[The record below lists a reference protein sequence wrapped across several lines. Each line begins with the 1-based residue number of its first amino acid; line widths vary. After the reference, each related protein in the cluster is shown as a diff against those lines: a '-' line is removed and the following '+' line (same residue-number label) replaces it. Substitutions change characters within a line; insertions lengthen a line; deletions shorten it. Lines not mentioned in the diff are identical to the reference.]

1 MNEFFLFLKSFFNML
16 IKCEGVTVEN
26 LILNLH
32 KKLLVLDEGQWL
44 FRADL
49 NFLEKKSLR
58 KLLNSSSKSIIRSF
72 LEVYVLLLV
81 RERRILFNFH
91 GTLI

>member
-1 MNEFFLFLKSFFNML
+1 MNSFFLKSFFNML

-49 NFLEKKSLR
+49 NFLEKK
-58 KLLNSSSKSIIRSF
+58 
-72 LEVYVLLLV
+72 V
-81 RERRILFNFH
+81 
-91 GTLI
+91 